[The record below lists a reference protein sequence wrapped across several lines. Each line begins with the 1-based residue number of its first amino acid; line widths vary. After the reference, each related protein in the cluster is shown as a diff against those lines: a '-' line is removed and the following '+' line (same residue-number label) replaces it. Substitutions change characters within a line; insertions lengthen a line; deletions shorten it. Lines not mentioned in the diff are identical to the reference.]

1 MALAEVPTPI
11 PESRPDADASEPS
24 STLVNRELSWLA
36 FNERVIEEAEDTS
49 HPLLE
54 RLKFLAISQT
64 NLDEFF
70 MIRVAGLRAQLSAE
84 VTERSVDGLTPGEQ
98 LDASRRAVKKM
109 IQRQTRCL
117 VDDLIP
123 RLADAGITISPIAS
137 LDEARRAL
145 AGEYFRRTV
154 FPVLTPLA
162 FDPGHPFPFLSNLSL
177 NVAAELKNPETGAV
191 QFARVKVPPM
201 LPRLVP
207 LRRIVLGK
215 KKLDPE
221 HADFV
226 FLEDL
231 IQANLADLFPGM
243 TVLSSWLFRVTRDAD
258 IEIQEDEAGDLRAT
272 IEHELRQRR
281 FGAVVRLEVAPK
293 TPKKIRKLLVK
304 QLEVQDEDVYEV
316 PGPLGAGDLLA
327 LARLDRKELKDA
339 PFTPAV
345 PACLA
350 VGRDIFA
357 AIREQDVLLHHPY
370 DSFSPTIELIERA
383 ASDPKVLAIKMT
395 LYRTNPDSPFIPALI
410 RAAEQGKQVAVLVE
424 LKARFDEENNIE
436 WANALEEAGVHVVYG
451 VVGLKTHAK
460 IALVVRREK
469 DEIRRY
475 VHLSTGN
482 YNSLT
487 AKVYTDLALLT
498 ARPEFGDD
506 ATELFNSLTG
516 CSLRASYQR
525 LVIAPRD
532 LHRRSIEWIE
542 RETKNARDGKPAG
555 IKAKMNALLDPA
567 VIRALYEASQAG
579 VPIDLAVRGVCS
591 LRPGL
596 AGVSESVRVRSV
608 VGRFLEHSRIFAFE
622 NGGRP
627 EVYLSS
633 ADWMPRNFFRRVE
646 VAFPL
651 VDPTLARHAREILDD
666 SLRDTARARELRSDG
681 TYVRVAPAEEDR
693 PFDSQAHFLEEARRR
708 TQRAI
713 EQLRR
718 GPFAEEESAEG
729 APEGVEAATPE
740 KVAG

>member
-1 MALAEVPTPI
+1 MALVEVPSPA
-11 PESRPDADASEPS
+11 SDASAEPIATES
-24 STLVNRELSWLA
+24 STPLLNRELSWLA
-36 FNERVIEEAEDTS
+36 FNERVIEEAEDTGY
-49 HPLLE
+49 PLLE
-54 RLKFLAISQT
+54 RLKFLVISQT

-84 VTERSVDGLTPGEQ
+84 VTEPSMDGLTPGEQ
-98 LDASRRAVKKM
+98 LDAVRRAVKKM

-117 VDDLIP
+117 VEDLVP
-123 RLADAGITISPIAS
+123 RLAEAGITILPIAS
-137 LDEARRAL
+137 LDEARRAS
-145 AGEYFRRTV
+145 ASEYFRRTV

-177 NVAAELKNPETGAV
+177 NVAAELKNPDTGTV
-191 QFARVKVPPM
+191 QFARVKVPPT

-231 IQANLADLFPGM
+231 IQANLSDLFPGM
-243 TVLSSWLFRVTRDAD
+243 AVVSSYLFRVTRDAD
-258 IEIQEDEAGDLRAT
+258 IEIQDDEAGDLRAT
-272 IEHELRQRR
+272 IEHEIRQRK
-281 FGAVVRLEVAPK
+281 FGAVVRLEVAPR

-304 QLEVQDEDVYEV
+304 QLEIQDEDVYEV
-316 PGPLGAGDLLA
+316 PGPLGAGDLVA
-327 LARLDRKELKDA
+327 LTRLDRRELKDA
-339 PFTPAV
+339 PFSPAV
-345 PACLA
+345 PACFG
-350 VGRDIFA
+350 VGHDIFA
-357 AIREQDVLLHHPY
+357 VVRENDILLHHPY
-370 DSFSPTIELIERA
+370 DSLSPVIELIDRA

-395 LYRTNPDSPFIPALI
+395 LYRTNADSPFIRALI

-436 WANALEEAGVHVVYG
+436 WAKALEEAGVHVVYG
-451 VVGLKTHAK
+451 SAGLKTHAK

-487 AKVYTDLALLT
+487 ARVYTDLGLLT
-498 ARPEFGDD
+498 ARPEIGED

-516 CSLRASYQR
+516 CSVRATYQR

-532 LHRRSIEWIE
+532 LHRRTIEWIE
-542 RETKNARDGKPAG
+542 RETKNAREGKPSG

-567 VIRALYEASQAG
+567 VIGALYEASRAG
-579 VPIDLAVRGVCS
+579 VPIDLAVRGVCC
-591 LRPGL
+591 LRPRLKGISDNIR
-596 AGVSESVRVRSV
+596 VTSVL
-608 VGRFLEHSRIFAFE
+608 GRFLEHSRIFAFV
-622 NGGRP
+622 NGGSP
-627 EVYLSS
+627 EIYLSS

-646 VAFPL
+646 AAFPL
-651 VDPTLARHAREILDD
+651 VDPALARHASQILEDA
-666 SLRDTARARELRSDG
+666 LLDTAGARELQSDG
-681 TYVRVAPAEEDR
+681 TYVRIPPTDGK
-693 PFDSQAHFLEEARRR
+693 PFDSQENFLEEARRR

-718 GPFAEEESAEG
+718 GPFAEEETPENPGETAETP
-729 APEGVEAATPE
+729 APE

>member
-1 MALAEVPTPI
+1 MALTEVPSP
-11 PESRPDADASEPS
+11 PAEAPAEPAAESSAPV
-24 STLVNRELSWLA
+24 LNRELSWLA
-36 FNERVIEEAEDTS
+36 FNERVIEEAEDIV

-84 VTERSVDGLTPGEQ
+84 VTERSIDGLTPGEQ
-98 LDASRRAVKKM
+98 LDAARRAVKKM

-117 VDDLIP
+117 VDDLVP
-123 RLADAGITISPIAS
+123 RLAEAGITILPIAS
-137 LDEARRAL
+137 LDEARRAS
-145 AGEYFRRTV
+145 ASEYFRRTV

-191 QFARVKVPPM
+191 QFARVKVPPT

-215 KKLDPE
+215 KKLDQE

-231 IQANLADLFPGM
+231 VQANLADLFPGM
-243 TVLSSWLFRVTRDAD
+243 TVVSSYLFRVTRDAD
-258 IEIQEDEAGDLRAT
+258 IEIQEDEAGYLRAT
-272 IEHELRQRR
+272 IEHEIRQRR
-281 FGAVVRLEVAPK
+281 FGAVVRLEVAPR

-304 QLEVQDEDVYEV
+304 QLEIQDEDVYEV
-316 PGPLGAGDLLA
+316 PGPLGAGDLIA
-327 LARLDRKELKDA
+327 LTRLDRKELKDA
-339 PFTPAV
+339 PFTPSV
-345 PACLA
+345 PASLG
-350 VGRDIFA
+350 VGHDIFA
-357 AIREQDVLLHHPY
+357 AIRDNDILLHHPY
-370 DSFSPTIELIERA
+370 DSFSPVIELIDRA

-395 LYRTNPDSPFIPALI
+395 LYRTNADSPFVRALI

-436 WANALEEAGVHVVYG
+436 WAKALEEAGVHVVYG
-451 VVGLKTHAK
+451 SAGLKTHAK

-482 YNSLT
+482 YNSVT
-487 AKVYTDLALLT
+487 ARIYTDLGLLT
-498 ARPEFGDD
+498 ARPEIGDD

-516 CSLRASYQR
+516 CSLRATYQR
-525 LVIAPRD
+525 LAIAPRD
-532 LHRRSIEWIE
+532 LHKRTIEWIE
-542 RETKNARDGKPAG
+542 RETKNAREGKPSG

-579 VPIDLAVRGVCS
+579 VPIDLAVRGVCC
-591 LRPGL
+591 LRPRLKGI
-596 AGVSESVRVRSV
+596 SETIRVTSVL
-608 VGRFLEHSRIFAFE
+608 GRFLEHSRIFAFV
-622 NGGRP
+622 NGGNR
-627 EVYLSS
+627 EIYLSS

-646 VAFPL
+646 AAFPL
-651 VDPTLARHAREILDD
+651 VDPALARHASEILEDA
-666 SLRDTARARELRSDG
+666 LLDTAGARELQSDG
-681 TYVRVAPAEEDR
+681 TYVRIPPGEGKA
-693 PFDSQAHFLEEARRR
+693 FDSQANFLEEARRR

-718 GPFAEEESAEG
+718 GPFAEEEPTEIPAET
-729 APEGVEAATPE
+729 VEPPTPE

>member
-1 MALAEVPTPI
+1 MPLAEAPSPAADPST
-11 PESRPDADASEPS
+11 ERDAPDASVP
-24 STLVNRELSWLA
+24 LLNRELSWLA

-84 VTERSVDGLTPGEQ
+84 VTELSIDGLTPGEQ
-98 LDASRRAVKKM
+98 LDAARRAVKKM
-109 IQRQTRCL
+109 VQRQAKCL
-117 VDDLIP
+117 VEDLVP
-123 RLADAGITISPIAS
+123 RLADAGITISSIGS
-137 LDEARRAL
+137 LDETGRAS

-191 QFARVKVPPM
+191 RFARVKVPPT

-231 IQANLADLFPGM
+231 IQANLPDLFPGM
-243 TVLSSWLFRVTRDAD
+243 TVVSSYLFRVTRDAD

-272 IEHELRQRR
+272 IEHEVRQRR
-281 FGAVVRLEVAPK
+281 FGAVVRLEVAPR
-293 TPKKIRKLLVK
+293 TPKKVRKLLIK
-304 QLEVQDEDVYEV
+304 QLEIHDEDVYEV
-316 PGPLGAGDLLA
+316 SGPLGAGDLLA
-327 LARLDRKELKDA
+327 LSRLDRKELKDA

-345 PACLA
+345 PSCL
-350 VGRDIFA
+350 VLGGDLFA
-357 AIREQDVLLHHPY
+357 AIREGDILLHHPY
-370 DSFSPTIELIERA
+370 DSLSPAIELIDRA

-395 LYRTNPDSPFIPALI
+395 LYRTNADSPFIRSLI

-436 WANALEEAGVHVVYG
+436 WAKALEEAGVHVVYG

-532 LHRRSIEWIE
+532 LHRRTVEWIE
-542 RETKNARDGKPAG
+542 RETKNAREGRPSG
-555 IKAKMNALLDPA
+555 IKAKMNALLDPG

-579 VPIDLAVRGVCS
+579 VPVDLAVRGVCC
-591 LRPGL
+591 LRPHL
-596 AGVSESVRVRSV
+596 ERISENIRVTSV
-608 VGRFLEHSRIFAFE
+608 VGRFLEHSRIFLFE

-651 VDPTLARHAREILDD
+651 VDPALARHAREILED
-666 SLRDTARARELRSDG
+666 SLRDTARARELENDG
-681 TYVRVAPAEEDR
+681 TYSRVAAADDR
-693 PFDSQAHFLEEARRR
+693 CFDSQANFLEEARRR

-718 GPFAEEESAEG
+718 GPFAEEEPAEG
-729 APEGVEAATPE
+729 GEAPEVTGSE

>member
-1 MALAEVPTPI
+1 MALAEVPSPV
-11 PESRPDADASEPS
+11 ADPPGETASEPAVPQ
-24 STLVNRELSWLA
+24 LNRELSWLA
-36 FNERVIEEAEDTS
+36 FNERVIEEAENPAY
-49 HPLLE
+49 PLLE

-70 MIRVAGLRAQLSAE
+70 MIRIAGLRAQLLAE
-84 VTERSVDGLTPGEQ
+84 VTETSVDGLTPGEQ
-98 LDASRRAVKKM
+98 LDACRRTVKRM
-109 IQRQTRCL
+109 LQRQTKCL
-117 VDDLIP
+117 VEDLIP
-123 RLADAGITISPIAS
+123 RLADAGITILPIAS
-137 LDEARRAL
+137 LDESRRAL
-145 AGEYFRRTV
+145 AEDYFRRTV

-191 QFARVKVPPM
+191 QFARVKVPPT

-226 FLEDL
+226 LLEDL
-231 IQANLADLFPGM
+231 IQTNLAHLFPGM
-243 TVLSSWLFRVTRDAD
+243 TIVSSYLFRVTRDAD

-272 IEHELRQRR
+272 IEHEIRQRR
-281 FGAVVRLEVAPK
+281 FGAVVRLEVAPR
-293 TPKKIRKLLVK
+293 TPKRVRKLLVK
-304 QLEVQDEDVYEV
+304 QLEIQDDDVYEV
-316 PGPLGAGDLLA
+316 AGPLGAGDFVA
-327 LARLDRKELKDA
+327 LGRLDRKELKDP

-345 PACLA
+345 PPELGAGHDL
-350 VGRDIFA
+350 FA
-357 AIREQDVLLHHPY
+357 AIREGDILLHHPY
-370 DSFSPTIELIERA
+370 DSFSPVVQLIDAA

-395 LYRTNPDSPFIPALI
+395 LYRTNPDSPFVRALI
-410 RAAEQGKQVAVLVE
+410 HAAEQGKQVAVLVE
-424 LKARFDEENNIE
+424 LKARFDEEHNIE
-436 WANALEEAGVHVVYG
+436 WAKALEEAGVHVVYG
-451 VVGLKTHAK
+451 SARLKTHAK

-469 DEIRRY
+469 EEIRRY

-487 AKVYTDLALLT
+487 AKVYTDIGLLT
-498 ARPEFGDD
+498 ARPEIGDD

-532 LHRRSIEWIE
+532 LHRRTIEWIE
-542 RETKNARDGKPAG
+542 RETRNAREGKPSG

-567 VIRALYEASQAG
+567 VIKALYEASQAG
-579 VPIDLAVRGVCS
+579 VPIDLSVRGVCC
-591 LRPGL
+591 LRPQLKGF
-596 AGVSESVRVRSV
+596 SETIRVTSVL
-608 VGRFLEHSRIFAFE
+608 GRFLEHSRIFAFT
-622 NGGRP
+622 NGGSP

-646 VAFPL
+646 VMFPI
-651 VDPTLARHAREILDD
+651 VDPALARHASDILEDT
-666 SLRDTARARELRSDG
+666 LRDTAGARELRSDG
-681 TYVRVAPAEEDR
+681 SYSRVKPADER
-693 PFDSQAHFLEEARRR
+693 PFDSQANFLEDARRR

-718 GPFAEEESAEG
+718 GPYAEEEPPESPAE
-729 APEGVEAATPE
+729 PVEAAPAE
-740 KVAG
+740 KAG

>member
-1 MALAEVPTPI
+1 MTLAEAPPPV
-11 PESRPDADASEPS
+11 ADPSAENAAAEASSPV
-24 STLVNRELSWLA
+24 LNRELSWLA

-84 VTERSVDGLTPGEQ
+84 VTERSIDGMTPGEQ
-98 LDASRRAVKKM
+98 LDACRRAVKKM
-109 IQRQTRCL
+109 IQRQTKCL
-117 VDDLIP
+117 VEDLVP
-123 RLADAGITISPIAS
+123 RLADAGITILPIAS
-137 LDEARRAL
+137 LDEARRAS

-191 QFARVKVPPM
+191 QFARVKVPPT

-243 TVLSSWLFRVTRDAD
+243 TVVSSYLFRVTRDAD

-272 IEHELRQRR
+272 IEHEIRQRR
-281 FGAVVRLEVAPK
+281 FGAVVRLEVAPR
-293 TPKKIRKLLVK
+293 TPKKVRKLLIK
-304 QLEVQDEDVYEV
+304 QLEIQDDDVYEV
-316 PGPLGAGDLLA
+316 SGSLGAGDLLA
-327 LARLDRKELKDA
+327 LTRLDRKELKDP

-350 VGRDIFA
+350 VGHDLFA
-357 AIREQDVLLHHPY
+357 AIRDGDILLHHPY
-370 DSFSPTIELIERA
+370 DSFSPAIELIDHA

-395 LYRTNPDSPFIPALI
+395 LYRTNADSPFIRSLI

-424 LKARFDEENNIE
+424 LKARFDEEHNIE
-436 WANALEEAGVHVVYG
+436 WAKALEEAGVHVVYG
-451 VVGLKTHAK
+451 SAGLKTHAK

-487 AKVYTDLALLT
+487 AKVYTDVALLT
-498 ARPEFGDD
+498 ARPEFGED

-516 CSLRASYQR
+516 CSLHASYQR
-525 LVIAPRD
+525 LVLAPRD
-532 LHRRSIEWIE
+532 LHRRTVEWIE
-542 RETKNARDGKPAG
+542 RETRNAREGKPSG

-567 VIRALYEASQAG
+567 VIQALCEASQAG
-579 VPIDLAVRGVCS
+579 VPIALAVRGVCC

-596 AGVSESVRVRSV
+596 EGVSENIRVTSV

-651 VDPTLARHAREILDD
+651 VDPALARHAREILDD
-666 SLRDTARARELRSDG
+666 SLRDTAGARELRSDG
-681 TYVRVAPAEEDR
+681 SYFRVVPAEGR
-693 PFDSQAHFLEEARRR
+693 SFDSQANFLEEVRRR

-718 GPFAEEESAEG
+718 GPFAEEEPSENVG
-729 APEGVEAATPE
+729 ESPEPAPEKAA
-740 KVAG
+740 G

>member
-1 MALAEVPTPI
+1 MVLTEVPP
-11 PESRPDADASEPS
+11 PPSDSSPDSAAAEPS
-24 STLVNRELSWLA
+24 PLLNRELSWLA
-36 FNERVIEEAEDTS
+36 FNDRVIEEAEDTS

-70 MIRVAGLRAQLSAE
+70 MIRIAGLRAQLSAE
-84 VTERSVDGLTPGEQ
+84 VTERSIDGLTPGEQ
-98 LDASRRAVKKM
+98 LDASRRMVKKM
-109 IQRQTRCL
+109 IQRQTKCL
-117 VDDLIP
+117 VEDLVP
-123 RLADAGITISPIAS
+123 RLADAGITILPISS
-137 LDEARRAL
+137 LDEGRRAL

-162 FDPGHPFPFLSNLSL
+162 FDPGHPFQFLSNLSL

-191 QFARVKVPPM
+191 QFARVKVPPT

-231 IQANLADLFPGM
+231 VQANLADLFPGM
-243 TVLSSWLFRVTRDAD
+243 TILSSYLFRVTRDAD

-272 IEHELRQRR
+272 IEHEIRQRR
-281 FGAVVRLEVAPK
+281 FGAVVRLEVAPR
-293 TPKKIRKLLVK
+293 TPKKVRKLLVK
-304 QLEVQDEDVYEV
+304 QLEIQEEDVYEV
-316 PGPLGAGDLLA
+316 AGPLGAGELLA
-327 LARLDRKELKDA
+327 LTRLDRRELKDP

-345 PACLA
+345 PACLLLE
-350 VGRDIFA
+350 RDIFA
-357 AIREQDVLLHHPY
+357 AIREGDILLHHPY
-370 DSFSPTIELIERA
+370 DSFSPVVQLIENA

-395 LYRTNPDSPFIPALI
+395 LYRTNAESPFIRALI

-436 WANALEEAGVHVVYG
+436 WAKALEEAGVHVVYG
-451 VVGLKTHAK
+451 SVGLKTHAK

-487 AKVYTDLALLT
+487 AKVYTDLGLLT
-498 ARPEFGDD
+498 ARPEIGDD

-532 LHRRSIEWIE
+532 LHRRVIEWIE
-542 RETKNARDGKPAG
+542 RETKNAREGKPSG

-591 LRPGL
+591 LRPRLKGI
-596 AGVSESVRVRSV
+596 SETIRVTSVL
-608 VGRFLEHSRIFAFE
+608 GRFLEHSRIFAFA
-622 NGGRP
+622 NGGQP

-646 VAFPL
+646 VMFPL
-651 VDPTLARHAREILDD
+651 VDPALARHASDILEDA
-666 SLRDTARARELRSDG
+666 LRDTTGAHELRSDG
-681 TYVRVAPAEEDR
+681 TYVPVAAGEER
-693 PFDSQAHFLEEARRR
+693 PFDSQANFLEEARRR

-713 EQLRR
+713 EQIRR
-718 GPFAEEESAEG
+718 GPFAEEE
-729 APEGVEAATPE
+729 APEAAGDEPSPE
-740 KVAG
+740 KAAS

>member
-1 MALAEVPTPI
+1 MALAEVPSPV
-11 PESRPDADASEPS
+11 PEAASEAGAAES
-24 STLVNRELSWLA
+24 STPLLNRELSWLA
-36 FNERVIEEAEDTS
+36 FNERVIEEAEDTA

-84 VTERSVDGLTPGEQ
+84 VTERSMDGLTPGEQ
-98 LDASRRAVKKM
+98 LDAARKAVKKM

-117 VDDLIP
+117 VEDLVP
-123 RLADAGITISPIAS
+123 RLAEAGITILPIAS
-137 LDEARRAL
+137 LDEARRAS
-145 AGEYFRRTV
+145 ASEYFRRTV

-191 QFARVKVPPM
+191 QFARVKVPPT

-221 HADFV
+221 HADFL

-231 IQANLADLFPGM
+231 VQANLSDLFPGM
-243 TVLSSWLFRVTRDAD
+243 TVVSSYLFRVTRDAD
-258 IEIQEDEAGDLRAT
+258 IEIQDDEAGDLRAT
-272 IEHELRQRR
+272 IEHEIRQRR
-281 FGAVVRLEVAPK
+281 FGAVARLEVAPR

-304 QLEVQDEDVYEV
+304 QLEIQDEDVYEV
-316 PGPLGAGDLLA
+316 PGPLGAGDFVA
-327 LARLDRKELKDA
+327 LARLDRKDLKDA

-345 PACLA
+345 PACLG
-350 VGRDIFA
+350 VGHDIFA
-357 AIREQDVLLHHPY
+357 AIRENDIVLHHPY
-370 DSFSPTIELIERA
+370 DSFSPVIELIERA

-395 LYRTNPDSPFIPALI
+395 LYRTNADSPFVRALI

-436 WANALEEAGVHVVYG
+436 WAKALEEAGVHVVYG
-451 VVGLKTHAK
+451 SAGLKTHAK

-487 AKVYTDLALLT
+487 ARVYTDLGLLT
-498 ARPEFGDD
+498 ARPEIGDD
-506 ATELFNSLTG
+506 ASELFNSLTG

-525 LVIAPRD
+525 LVLAPRD
-532 LHRRSIEWIE
+532 LHRRTIEWIE
-542 RETKNARDGKPAG
+542 RETKNAREGKPCG

-567 VIRALYEASQAG
+567 VIKALYEASQAG
-579 VPIDLAVRGVCS
+579 VPIDLAVRGVCC
-591 LRPGL
+591 LRPRLKGI
-596 AGVSESVRVRSV
+596 SESIRVTSV
-608 VGRFLEHSRIFAFE
+608 LGRFLEHSRIFAFV
-622 NGGRP
+622 NGGNP
-627 EVYLSS
+627 EIYLSS

-646 VAFPL
+646 AAFPL
-651 VDPTLARHAREILDD
+651 IDPALARHASDILEDA
-666 SLRDTARARELRSDG
+666 LLDTAGARELQSDG
-681 TYVRVAPAEEDR
+681 SYVRNPPTDGK
-693 PFDSQAHFLEEARRR
+693 PFDSQANFLEEARRR

-718 GPFAEEESAEG
+718 GPFAEEEPPENPGETAETP
-729 APEGVEAATPE
+729 APE
-740 KVAG
+740 KIAG